1 MICQVQTEC
10 IKQNP
15 SISTWKEDPL
25 HRIVS
30 FYTQRDDNVMFFP
43 RAHMFNQG
51 KLSDLGVDHPFIKP
65 GYIGHHSMCN
75 FWKGLLWIHAI
86 DRESHNKRQ
95 RACEELGTCCS
106 NNSSDQQNA
115 QRVDYPDRLFA
126 QISFPV
132 VWCFGCFKESFN
144 DLQPFSTCFLLASWA
159 QNCHRL

>member
-30 FYTQRDDNVMFFP
+30 FYTQRDDNVSHFIP
-43 RAHMFNQG
+43 MFNQG
-51 KLSDLGVDHPFIKP
+51 KLSDLGVDHPFINP